1 MRRIV
6 FQNHFFEEI
15 AQLLQEGNPVR
26 VRIDGESMHPF
37 IVGGKDE
44 VLLIPYDKKTPI
56 ELWSCIFYKW
66 KGHYMIHR
74 FVGLQ
79 DGQYCM
85 MGDGNL
91 VQIERIEESDILG
104 ILQTIYHADGSTQY
118 CLGKKWLCQG
128 RYWFKFRKLRRFLLP
143 IYRKFVL
150 ND

>member
-15 AQLLQEGNPVR
+15 AQLLQEGHPVR

>member
-6 FQNHFFEEI
+6 YQNHFFEEI
-15 AQLLQEGNPVR
+15 AQLLQEGNSVR

-104 ILQTIYHADGSTQY
+104 ILQTIYHADGSIQD
-118 CLGKKWLCQG
+118 CLGKKWLYQG
-128 RYWFKFRKLRRFLLP
+128 RFWFKFRKLRRFLLP
-143 IYRKFVL
+143 IYRRFVL

>member
-104 ILQTIYHADGSTQY
+104 ILQTIYHADGSAQY

>member
-91 VQIERIEESDILG
+91 VQIERIEETDILG

>member
-6 FQNHFFEEI
+6 YQNHFFEEI
-15 AQLLQEGNPVR
+15 AQLLQEGNSVR

-44 VLLIPYDKKTPI
+44 VLLIPYNKKTPI
-56 ELWSCIFYKW
+56 KLWSCIFYKW

-74 FVGLQ
+74 FVGFQ
-79 DGQYCM
+79 DSQYCM

-104 ILQTIYHADGSTQY
+104 ILQTIYHADGSIQD
-118 CLGKKWLCQG
+118 CLGKKWLYQG
-128 RYWFKFRKLRRFLLP
+128 RFWFKFRKLRRFLLP
-143 IYRKFVL
+143 IYRRFVL

>member
-128 RYWFKFRKLRRFLLP
+128 R
-143 IYRKFVL
+143 
-150 ND
+150 

>member
-1 MRRIV
+1 MQRIV
-6 FQNHFFEEI
+6 YQNRFFEEI

-66 KGHYMIHR
+66 RGHYMIHR
-74 FVGLQ
+74 FVGFQ
-79 DGQYCM
+79 DGKYCM

-91 VQIERIEESDILG
+91 VQIERIEESEILG
-104 ILQTIYHADGSTQY
+104 ILQAVYRADGSTQD
-118 CLGKKWLCQG
+118 CLGEKWLCQG

-143 IYRKFVL
+143 LYRRFIL
-150 ND
+150 NG

>member
-44 VLLIPYDKKTPI
+44 VLLIPYDKKTSI

>member
-74 FVGLQ
+74 FVGFQ

>member
-6 FQNHFFEEI
+6 YQNYFFEEI

-37 IVGGKDE
+37 IVGVKDE

-104 ILQTIYHADGSTQY
+104 ILQTIYHADGSIQD

-143 IYRKFVL
+143 IYRKFIFK
-150 ND
+150 D

>member
-74 FVGLQ
+74 FVGFQ
-79 DGQYCM
+79 DSQYCM

>member
-6 FQNHFFEEI
+6 YQNYFFEEI

>member
-6 FQNHFFEEI
+6 FQKHFFEEI

-104 ILQTIYHADGSTQY
+104 ILQTIYHADGSIQD

>member
-74 FVGLQ
+74 FVGFQ
-79 DGQYCM
+79 DSQYCM

-104 ILQTIYHADGSTQY
+104 ILQTIYHADGSIQD

-128 RYWFKFRKLRRFLLP
+128 RYWFKFRKLPRFLLP

>member
-15 AQLLQEGNPVR
+15 AQLLEEGNPVR

>member
-74 FVGLQ
+74 FVGFQ
-79 DGQYCM
+79 DSQNCM